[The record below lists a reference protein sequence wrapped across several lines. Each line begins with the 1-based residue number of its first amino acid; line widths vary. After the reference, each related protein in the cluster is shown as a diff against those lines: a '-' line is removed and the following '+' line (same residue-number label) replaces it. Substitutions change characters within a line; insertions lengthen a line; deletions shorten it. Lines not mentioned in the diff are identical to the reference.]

1 MKSQICQCSIIIQN
15 CDDLSG
21 VPCPS
26 GWLQPSNPAKN
37 ECYKFALAASLGDY
51 DDAKAYCPTQGGYL
65 TDILD
70 QETQDLLL
78 SNIPSVSGVNWMA
91 GANDIATVSC
101 HNCRLFH

>member
-1 MKSQICQCSIIIQN
+1 MKSQIFQCSIIIQN

-26 GWLQPSNPAKN
+26 GWLQPMSTEKN
-37 ECYKFALAASLGDY
+37 ECYKFALDASLGDY

-91 GANDIATVSC
+91 GANDIATVSYTYF
-101 HNCRLFH
+101 LY